1 MEYLYTVIVIAAA
14 AFILIKFYTKRI
26 VIFEHERGLKYN
38 KGKFVGILKPGLYR
52 YISYFNSI
60 SKVDIR
66 PTYIAIP
73 GQEVLSSDGVTLKV
87 SLAANYE
94 ITDPNI
100 AINKVQN
107 YAQALYIELQ
117 LSLRNIIGLQDIDTI
132 LEHKEEIS
140 KKLMEQTCEKIAALG
155 VKLISVDVKDIMFP
169 GKLKEIFSQVVSAR
183 KEGQAALERARGET
197 AALRNLANAAKMLD
211 DNPNLMQLRALQALG
226 ETSGNT
232 LVFGISPQLINVPVK
247 NKANDK

>member
-1 MEYLYTVIVIAAA
+1 MGYLIAFIVIVVA
-14 AFILIKFYTKRI
+14 AFFITKFYAKRI
-26 VIFEHERGLKYN
+26 TIFEYEKGLKYN
-38 KGKFVGILKPGLYR
+38 KGKYVKILEPGQYWYLTC
-52 YISYFNSI
+52 FNSI

-66 PTYIAIP
+66 PTYISIS
-73 GQEVLSSDGVTLKV
+73 GQEVLSSDGVTLKI

-94 ITDPNI
+94 ITDPSI

-117 LSLRNIIGLQDIDTI
+117 LALRNIVGLKDIDTI
-132 LEHKEEIS
+132 LEHKDDIS
-140 KKLMEQTCEKIAALG
+140 KKLMEQTVEKAAAIGL
-155 VKLISVDVKDIMFP
+155 KLISVDVKDIMFP

-211 DNPNLMQLRALQALG
+211 DNPNLFQLRALQTLG
-226 ETSGNT
+226 EASGNT
-232 LVFGISPQLINVPVK
+232 LVFGVSPQFMNVPVK
-247 NKANDK
+247 NKAKDE